1 MKLKGTKEK
10 KDPNEELR
18 QLGQRIKNLRIQ
30 KGYSS
35 FEDFA
40 YEHGISRAQFG
51 RYEKG
56 QNLRYT
62 SLTKIVQAFGIT
74 MHEFFS
80 EGFD

>member
-1 MKLKGTKEK
+1 MKSKGTKER

-62 SLTKIVQAFGIT
+62 SLKKIIDAFGIT
-74 MHEFFS
+74 LHEFFS